1 MKVKKNITAIIIPG
15 NHDDNPG
22 DKWFPYLERE
32 LPKIGI
38 AVVNKK
44 FPDAVLARKRYWLP
58 FIEKLGADENTILIG
73 HSSGA
78 IAALCFAE
86 THAILGSV
94 LVGAYISH
102 LNEPDEI
109 ASGYFDVPWDFARI
123 KKNQKWLVQFA
134 STDDPF
140 IPIAEAREGHRGLNT
155 EYHEY
160 TDEGHFGSR
169 DNKTEFPEIVE
180 AIQRNLKSKR
190 PRLCHSRAPT
200 TPPRGFGTPPRAGGE
215 GNPDSA

>member
-1 MKVKKNITAIIIPG
+1 MKVKENITAIIVPG
-15 NHDDNPG
+15 NHDDDPG

-44 FPDAVLARKRYWLP
+44 FPDAVLARKKYWLP
-58 FIEKLGADENTILIG
+58 FIEELGADENTILIG

-78 IAALCFAE
+78 VAALCFAE
-86 THAILGSV
+86 THTILGSV

-102 LNEPDEI
+102 MSEPDEI

-140 IPIAEAREGHRGLNT
+140 IPIVEAREVHRRMNT

-169 DNKTEFPEIVE
+169 DNKTEFPEIVL
-180 AIQRNLKSKR
+180 AIQRNMKIV
-190 PRLCHSRAPT
+190 A
-200 TPPRGFGTPPRAGGE
+200 
-215 GNPDSA
+215 